1 MKFFLL
7 LLALSTTVL
16 AQAQKSFTINGNI
29 KGLPDNTVLELR
41 NDDLSA
47 TPLATGI
54 SKAGN
59 FQLKGTVEDPN
70 IYLLTYPGNQKRL
83 AIFMDNSIISVKGS
97 VDSLPKA
104 KVSGSPTHD
113 QFVKFNNEFNPL
125 FDKLSKI
132 VKHINEGNPDPG
144 GNMRRDYDKTVLT
157 LQQKTDQYVAQYPAS
172 PVTPFVILVMTQ
184 LNTEIGVTERR
195 YNALVPE
202 IKQAYY
208 GRMLDKTITEG
219 KIGAVGSDAIDFVQN
234 DTTGKPVSLASFRG
248 KYVLLDFWASWCRPC
263 RMENP
268 NVVYAY
274 NQFKDKNFTVLGVSL
289 DRAREPW
296 LKAIKDDGLLWTQ
309 VSDLKFWNNEAA
321 VKYKIEQIPQN
332 FLLDPNGKIIGKNLR
347 GEELLRTLKTL
358 LN

>member
-1 MKFFLL
+1 MKCFVLI
-7 LLALSTTVL
+7 LALSASFVV
-16 AQAQKSFTINGNI
+16 QAQKSFTVNGNI
-29 KGLPDNTVLELR
+29 KGLPDNTKVELR
-41 NDDLSA
+41 NDDLST
-47 TPLATGI
+47 TPLATGV

-59 FQLKGTVEDPN
+59 FEMKGTVEDPN
-70 IYLLTYPGNQKRL
+70 IYLLTYAGNQQRL
-83 AIFMDNSIISVKGS
+83 AIFMDNSKISIKGS
-97 VDSLPKA
+97 VDSLNKA
-104 KVSGSPTHD
+104 KVIGSPSHD
-113 QFVKFNNEFNPL
+113 QFTKFNNEFNPL

-132 VKHINEGNPDPG
+132 VKHINEGKPDPG
-144 GNMRRDYDKTVLT
+144 GNMRRDYDKTILT
-157 LQQKTDQYVAQYPAS
+157 LQQKTDQYVAEFPAS

-202 IKQAYY
+202 AQQAYY
-208 GRMLDKTITEG
+208 GKMLDKTIAEG
-219 KIGAVGSDAIDFVQN
+219 KIGSVGSEAIDFVQN

-268 NVVYAY
+268 NVVNAY

-296 LKAIKDDGLLWTQ
+296 LKAIKDDGLMWTQ

-321 VKYKIEQIPQN
+321 VKYKIESIPQN
-332 FLLDPNGKIIGKNLR
+332 FLLDPNGKIIAKNIR